1 MRPGGSFL
9 HPHCGGHLR
18 GLAPHLTGRPVQA
31 GQTGGHQVGREE
43 DEVVRQ
49 LRQRL
54 SILLTRDNVAMIGS
68 RAPTIP
74 PAEVDDDIDYDYV

>member
-1 MRPGGSFL
+1 M
-9 HPHCGGHLR
+9 
-18 GLAPHLTGRPVQA
+18 
-31 GQTGGHQVGREE
+31 GREE

-54 SILLTRDNVAMIGS
+54 SILLTRDNLAMMGS